1 MIRVSAATV
10 LVLASLA
17 SAACADNL
25 LKERPAAKVVKST
38 TPKAAFAVQGSAK
51 GASSV
56 CASYR
61 RQLRVVQLR
70 LAATPNK
77 ATNDQL
83 KAKELSLNAVI
94 ADACE

>member
-1 MIRVSAATV
+1 MVRISAAAV

-17 SAACADNL
+17 TAACADNL
-25 LKERPAAKVVKST
+25 LKERPTAKAVKST

-70 LAATPNK
+70 LAAAPNK

>member
-1 MIRVSAATV
+1 
-10 LVLASLA
+10 
-17 SAACADNL
+17 
-25 LKERPAAKVVKST
+25 
-38 TPKAAFAVQGSAK
+38 VQGSAK